1 MGGIATGSHLRL
13 NVRVVRCD
21 GAGPGSMRKEVNMNI
36 IEKLGYLGSF
46 INAIAMIGSVVYL
59 AL

>member
-1 MGGIATGSHLRL
+1 MLKWQRPAVGGIATGSHLRL

-36 IEKLGYLGSF
+36 IEQLGY
-46 INAIAMIGSVVYL
+46 
-59 AL
+59 